1 MRIVIFGLAITSSW
15 GNGHATTYRALVR
28 ALSSRGHDVLFLERD
43 LPWYADNRDLP
54 TPTYARASVYRNV
67 DELEEMHASD
77 IRDADL
83 VVVGSYVPEG
93 IRVGDLVHRTAR
105 GVTAF
110 YDIDTPV
117 TLAKLEAD
125 GTEYITRGQIP
136 RYDLYL
142 SFTGGPILSRLERH
156 FGAKRARPLY
166 CSVDPEAYFPE
177 PSTEP
182 DYDLGYLGT
191 YSADRQNT
199 LDALLLQPASSWPQG
214 RFVVAGPQYPGSLRW
229 PANVHRVQHLSPA
242 EHRRFYNRLRYTLN
256 VTRKDMI
263 DAGYSPSVRL
273 FEAAACGTPII
284 SDAWPGIDRFFSP
297 GAEILLARRSQ
308 DTLSYLMN
316 IPESDRLAIA
326 ELARQRVLRLHSSLQ
341 RARELEEYV
350 AEVKPVGRSR
360 QVLPGFESATPEPA
374 VRRPA

>member
-1 MRIVIFGLAITSSW
+1 
-15 GNGHATTYRALVR
+15 
-28 ALSSRGHDVLFLERD
+28 
-43 LPWYADNRDLP
+43 
-54 TPTYARASVYRNV
+54 
-67 DELEEMHASD
+67 
-77 IRDADL
+77 
-83 VVVGSYVPEG
+83 
-93 IRVGDLVHRTAR
+93 
-105 GVTAF
+105 
-110 YDIDTPV
+110 
-117 TLAKLEAD
+117 
-125 GTEYITRGQIP
+125 
-136 RYDLYL
+136 
-142 SFTGGPILSRLERH
+142 
-156 FGAKRARPLY
+156 
-166 CSVDPEAYFPE
+166 
-177 PSTEP
+177 
-182 DYDLGYLGT
+182 
-191 YSADRQNT
+191 
-199 LDALLLQPASSWPQG
+199 
-214 RFVVAGPQYPGSLRW
+214 
-229 PANVHRVQHLSPA
+229 
-242 EHRRFYNRLRYTLN
+242 
-256 VTRKDMI
+256 MI